1 MANTQ
6 LPKLSAD
13 EKKKALEKAQEM
25 RSQRKNIREMLKRGN
40 MTLKEILDNP
50 DDEVLGRMRVAY
62 LLASLPRV
70 GKTTAQKIMDDI
82 GIDQARRVQGLGKRQ
97 KEALLERFG
106 NRA

>member
-1 MANTQ
+1 MK
-6 LPKLSAD
+6 LPELSLS

-25 RSQRKNIREMLKRGN
+25 RSRRRDVREKLKKGN
-40 MTLKEILDNP
+40 MSLSEILDKP
-50 DDEVLGRMRVAY
+50 DDEVLGKMRVAY

-70 GKTTAQKIMDDI
+70 GKTTAQKIMDEI

-106 NRA
+106 RKA